1 MSDTPEADREGE
13 LAHPR
18 TVYDLFGQDT
28 AAAAMEDA
36 LARGR
41 MHHAWMITGPKGVG
55 KATLAWRLARRML
68 GAPSAGPQPL
78 SADPAHPACRRI
90 EALSSSDLLLI
101 RRPYNDK
108 TGKLKSEIPVEETR
122 RAPDF
127 FSKSAG
133 EGGWRVCLIDS
144 ADELNTNSAN
154 ALLKTLEEPPR
165 RGLLLLIVNAPG
177 RLLPTIRS
185 RCRTLALRPPPVD
198 ATARWLTD
206 VHGVDASDAAR
217 AASLANGAPGRALAL
232 AASGAAALKDVIDA
246 ALGQL
251 PDIDPA
257 AARKLADSAARKD
270 GEGVRRTLMD
280 FLIVYV
286 RDRARSAALA
296 GPGGAD
302 AWIEAGDQLTRLAS
316 DTETLYLD
324 PRQSIHYA
332 LSLVRTAAASG

>member
-18 TVYDLFGQDT
+18 TVYDLFGHAR

-36 LARGR
+36 FARGR

-55 KATLAWRLARRML
+55 KATLAWRLARRVM
-68 GAPSAGPQPL
+68 GAPAAGPEPL

-90 EALSSSDLLLI
+90 EALSGSDLLLI
-101 RRPYNDK
+101 RRPYNEK
-108 TGKLKSEIPVEETR
+108 TGKLRGEIPVDETR
-122 RAPDF
+122 RAPEF

-133 EGGWRVCLIDS
+133 EGGWRMCIVDS

-165 RGLLLLIVNAPG
+165 RGLILLIVNTPG
-177 RLLPTIRS
+177 RVLPTIRS
-185 RCRTLALRPPPVD
+185 RCRQLALRPPAPD
-198 ATARWLTD
+198 ETARWLNEA
-206 VHGVDASDAAR
+206 HGVDTGAAER
-217 AASLANGAPGRALAL
+217 AAALADGAPGRALAL
-232 AASGAAALKDVIDA
+232 ARSDAPGLKDVIDA
-246 ALGQL
+246 ALKGL
-251 PDIDPA
+251 PDIDPG
-257 AARKLADSAARKD
+257 AARKLADAIGRKD
-270 GEGVRRTLMD
+270 GEALRPTLMA
-280 FLIVYV
+280 FLIGYA
-286 RDRARSAALA
+286 RDRARAAALA

-302 AWIEAGDQLTRLAS
+302 PWLDAADQLARLAG

-332 LSLVRTAAASG
+332 LGLIRSAAAS

>member
-1 MSDTPEADREGE
+1 MSDAPEADREGG

-18 TVYDLFGQDT
+18 TVYDLFGQDK

-68 GAPSAGPQPL
+68 GAQAAGPEPL
-78 SADPAHPACRRI
+78 SADPADPACRRI

-122 RAPDF
+122 RAPEF

-133 EGGWRVCLIDS
+133 EGGWRVCIIDS

-185 RCRTLALRPPPVD
+185 RCRTLALRPPPVE
-198 ATARWLTD
+198 ATARWLSD
-206 VHGVDASDAAR
+206 IHGVDADDAAR
-217 AASLANGAPGRALAL
+217 ASALANGAPGRALVL

-257 AARKLADSAARKD
+257 AARKLADGAARKD

-280 FLIVYV
+280 FLIGYT
-286 RDRARSAALA
+286 RDRARSEALA

-302 AWIEAGDQLTRLAS
+302 AWIAAGDQLTRLAS

-332 LSLVRTAAASG
+332 LGLVRAAAASR

>member
-1 MSDTPEADREGE
+1 MSDIAEADREGE

-18 TVYDLFGQDT
+18 TVYDLFGQDR
-28 AAAAMEDA
+28 AAGAMEDA

-68 GAPSAGPQPL
+68 GAPAAGPQPL

-101 RRPYNDK
+101 RRPFNDK

-122 RAPDF
+122 RAPEF

-133 EGGWRVCLIDS
+133 EGGWRVCIIDS

-177 RLLPTIRS
+177 RVLPTIRS

-198 ATARWLTD
+198 DTARWLAER
-206 VHGVDASDAAR
+206 HGVAPDEAAR
-217 AASLANGAPGRALAL
+217 AAALADGAPGRALVL
-232 AASGAAALKDVIDA
+232 AASGAAELKDVIDA
-246 ALGQL
+246 ALDRL
-251 PDIDPA
+251 PDLDPH
-257 AARKLADSAARKD
+257 AARKLADGAARKD
-270 GEGVRRTLMD
+270 GETMRRTLMD
-280 FLIVYV
+280 FLISYT
-286 RDRARSAALA
+286 RRRARAAALE
-296 GPGGAD
+296 GPGGAA
-302 AWIEAGDQLTRLAS
+302 AWLDAGDQLTRLAT
-316 DTETLYLD
+316 DTENLYLD

-332 LSLVRTAAASG
+332 LSLVRTAAS

>member
-1 MSDTPEADREGE
+1 MSDAPEADREGE

-18 TVYDLFGQDT
+18 TVYDLFGQDK

-68 GAPSAGPQPL
+68 GAPVAGPQPL
-78 SADPAHPACRRI
+78 SADPAHPVCRRI

-101 RRPYNDK
+101 RRPFNDK

-122 RAPDF
+122 RAPEF

-133 EGGWRVCLIDS
+133 EGGWRVCIIDS

-177 RLLPTIRS
+177 RVLPTIRS

-198 ATARWLTD
+198 DTARWLAEH
-206 VHGVDASDAAR
+206 HGVTPDEAAR
-217 AASLANGAPGRALAL
+217 AAALADGAPGRALVL
-232 AASGAAALKDVIDA
+232 AASGAADLKDVIDA
-246 ALGQL
+246 ALDRL
-251 PDIDPA
+251 PDLDPQ
-257 AARKLADSAARKD
+257 AARKLADGAARKD
-270 GEGVRRTLMD
+270 GETMRRTLMD
-280 FLIVYV
+280 FLISYT
-286 RDRARSAALA
+286 RSRARAAALE

-302 AWIEAGDQLTRLAS
+302 AWLDAGDQLTRLAT
-316 DTETLYLD
+316 DTENLYLD

-332 LSLVRTAAASG
+332 LSLVRTAAS